1 MRQPLRLWRELG
13 PAGLTAFQ
21 VTVGGTV
28 LSALV
33 HPWFYA
39 LVAFDVAIGAFGDVP
54 ESALGVVLWTMAAI
68 SLVSGYAAGLGL
80 GLIAVQRRGYTPI
93 SSGMCRSCRFVSFA
107 AYRALAQ
114 AATLPSRQ
122 GCAVHADSCRSRP
135 TGRSRNSSPPRS
147 NGKKR
152 STASAVAPGPH
163 ARG

>member
-13 PAGLTAFQ
+13 PAGFTAFQ

-54 ESALGVVLWTMAAI
+54 ESALGLVLWTMAAI

-80 GLIAVQRRGYTPI
+80 GLIAVRRRGYSHLVRDVPFMPI
-93 SSGMCRSCRFVSFA
+93 YWLLVSFT

-114 AATLPSRQ
+114 FVTAPFKWEKTEHGVSRS
-122 GCAVHADSCRSRP
+122 ARP
-135 TGRSRNSSPPRS
+135 TC
-147 NGKKR
+147 
-152 STASAVAPGPH
+152 
-163 ARG
+163 